1 MKNPPDF
8 DYIWRVKSRMPER
21 YGQRVKVILRPRH
34 GGMNSVLVEF
44 QDGLRV
50 NTSRNYLRKGTT

>member
-1 MKNPPDF
+1 MNTASNF
-8 DYIWRVKSRMPER
+8 DYVWRVKTRLPER
-21 YGQRVKVILRPRH
+21 YGQPVRVILRPRQ

-50 NTSRNYLRKGTT
+50 NTSRNYLRKGAK